1 MPETRRGAISWTRPG
16 VLFLCLSAPVAAAC
30 GGVEDER
37 AGEAASTEEW
47 TLAGPMAEIGVA
59 EGQPE
64 HQLHDVTDAVQL
76 ADGRIVLLDA
86 GTAELRMFAGDGT
99 FLVASGGRG
108 DGPGE
113 FRRPSRIH
121 LTQPDSLL
129 IQDPVLRRSSR
140 FDTAG
145 RFVWSEPWPASTDP
159 FPGEVWLYGRHLV
172 FGPRRS
178 DLRGPVRR
186 ALDALPRPGP
196 GGYRRVIVDEH
207 WRMWVRAEP
216 HDATESSL
224 WTVWDLEADRLA
236 HVRMPANLRPTQF
249 GADFVVGVATDSM
262 GVERVRVYAL
272 EGAPEDP
279 RNITYT
285 TTADDPE
292 PEPAHEPPS
301 DDAMRRMTDAL
312 RAIQAAQEVHY
323 SRSAGSGS
331 GYAGDIAALAL
342 DDAALESVEAHIM
355 DGGPR
360 GYTVLVFDLREPV
373 GCGLTVGIGGP
384 LGWTPGTALCR

>member
-1 MPETRRGAISWTRPG
+1 MPWPRAG
-16 VLFLCLSAPVAAAC
+16 VLPLCVSALLVAAC
-30 GGVEDER
+30 GAGEDEP
-37 AGEAASTEEW
+37 AAEPASDVEW

-59 EGQPE
+59 EGAPE
-64 HQLHDVTDAVQL
+64 YLLHDVTDAVQL
-76 ADGRIVLLDA
+76 ADGRIVLLD
-86 GTAELRMFAGDGT
+86 GSTAEFRMFAGDGSI
-99 FLVASGGRG
+99 LVASGGRG

-113 FRRPSRIH
+113 FRRPSRIY
-121 LTQPDSLL
+121 LTHPDSLL
-129 IQDPVLRRSSR
+129 VQDAVLRRSSR

-172 FGPRRS
+172 FGPRRT

-186 ALDALPRPGP
+186 ALEALPRPGT
-196 GGYRRVIVDEH
+196 GGYRRVMVDDF

-216 HDATESSL
+216 HVAAASSL

-236 HVRMPANLRPTQF
+236 HVRMPSDLRPTQF
-249 GADFVVGVATDSM
+249 GADFIVGVATDSV

-279 RNITYT
+279 QNITYM

-292 PEPAHEPPS
+292 PEPAHDPPS
-301 DDAMRRMTDAL
+301 GEAMQRMTDAL
-312 RAIQAAQEVHY
+312 RAIQAAQELHY
-323 SRSAGSGS
+323 SGSAGAGS
-331 GYAGDIAALAL
+331 GYAGEVAALAL
-342 DDAALESVEAHIM
+342 DGAALEDVEAHIVSA
-355 DGGPR
+355 GPR